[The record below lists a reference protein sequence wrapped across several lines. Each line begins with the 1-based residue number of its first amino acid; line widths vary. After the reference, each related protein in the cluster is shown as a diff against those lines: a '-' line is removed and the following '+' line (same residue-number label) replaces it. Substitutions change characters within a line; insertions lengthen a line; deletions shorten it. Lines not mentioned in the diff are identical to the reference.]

1 MKTFEDLLDEA
12 HEEAYRET
20 RFKIAI
26 NLIKKGS
33 LDDEEISSFTGVS
46 VEEVA
51 ALREKY
57 DTNKS

>member
-1 MKTFEDLLDEA
+1 MDEA
-12 HEEAYRET
+12 YEEAYRET

-46 VEEVA
+46 VKEVA

>member
-1 MKTFEDLLDEA
+1 MDEA
-12 HEEAYRET
+12 YEEAYRET